1 MNEDG
6 SSVTVISI
14 LGCDYSFKAPA
25 GQGPALAAAGEL
37 LRQMLADTKSKA
49 PGLVRDRLLVT
60 AALTLCAQQLEQQN
74 QQQQLQQQLE
84 AQLAVRVDAIAKLIR
99 PV

>member
-1 MNEDG
+1 MSEDG
-6 SSVTVISI
+6 PSITVISI

-25 GQGPALAAAGEL
+25 GQGPTLAAAGEL
-37 LRQMLADTKSKA
+37 LRQLLADTKAKS

-60 AALTLCAQQLEQQN
+60 AALTLCAQQLEQQS

-84 AQLAVRVDAIAKLIR
+84 AQLSVRVDAIAKLIR